1 MSGLL
6 TRHTEEGAL
15 AARNCRTARWLV
27 AWIVFLML
35 VSIVVIW
42 VRN

>member
-1 MSGLL
+1 VPGLL
-6 TRHTEEGAL
+6 ERHADERKL
-15 AARNCRTARWLV
+15 AERNRRTARWLV
-27 AWIVFLML
+27 AWILFLVL